1 MATYRKRKSG
11 RWQAQVRRKGYP
23 AQNKSFRTKALA
35 EAWVRSIEVDMDQG
49 MFESRKEA
57 ESTTLGEL
65 LERYLRERTPKKKG
79 AEPEAC
85 RIGALKRHPLAKRYV
100 ASVRSTD
107 IAQYRD
113 ERLKKVSSGSVRRE
127 LTILSQIFEV
137 SRKEWEIFVR
147 NPVREITRPEPSA
160 SRHRRLECETPNVAG
175 EESRLLSACRLCRNP
190 NLLPVVRLAIE
201 TAMRQSEL
209 VGLKWENISFHRRT
223 VFLPRTKNGDSRSV
237 PLSTEALRVL
247 RSLPRS
253 INGDVFPGLTTMA
266 IKKAFN
272 RAARRA
278 EIEDFHFHDLR
289 HEATS
294 RLFEIGL
301 NIMEV
306 ATITGH
312 KDLRMLRR
320 YTHLKAEDLA
330 KKLA

>member
-1 MATYRKRKSG
+1 MASYRKRKSG
-11 RWQAQVRRKGYP
+11 RWQAQVRKKGYP
-23 AQNKSFRTKALA
+23 TQTKSFRTKALA

-49 MFESRKEA
+49 TFQSRREA
-57 ESTTLGEL
+57 ESTTLQEL
-65 LERYLRERTPKKKG
+65 LHRYLRERTPKKRG

-85 RIGALKRHPLAKRYV
+85 RIRALMRHPLARRYV

-113 ERLKKVSSGSVRRE
+113 ERLSRVSPGSVRRE
-127 LTILSQIFEV
+127 LTILSQVFEV

-147 NPVREITRPEPSA
+147 NPVREVTPPEPSA
-160 SRHRRLECETPNVAG
+160 SRHRRLEPETPNVAS
-175 EESRLLSACRLCRNP
+175 EESRLLFACQACRNP
-190 NLLPVVRLAIE
+190 YLLPVVKLAIE

-209 VGLKWENISFHRRT
+209 VGLRWENISFQRRT
-223 VFLPRTKNGDSRSV
+223 AFLPNTKNGDSRSV
-237 PLSTEALRVL
+237 PLSTEALRIL
-247 RSLPRS
+247 GNLPRS
-253 INGDVFPGLTTMA
+253 INGDVFPSLTTMA

-272 RAARRA
+272 RATRRA

>member
-49 MFESRKEA
+49 MFQSRKEA

-65 LERYLRERTPKKKG
+65 LERYLCERTIKKKG

-127 LTILSQIFEV
+127 LTILSQMFAIA
-137 SRKEWEIFVR
+137 RKEWEIYVN
-147 NPVREITRPEPSA
+147 NPVREIELPAPSTA
-160 SRHRRLECETPNVAG
+160 RCRRLEGGPTESES
-175 EESRLLSACRLCRNP
+175 EESRLLSACQKCRNP
-190 NLLPVVRLAIE
+190 YLLPVVKLAIE

-209 VGLKWENISFHRRT
+209 VGMHWQHIDLHRRT
-223 VFLPRTKNGDSRSV
+223 VFLPETKNGYSRSV
-237 PLSTEALRVL
+237 PLSTVAVRVL
-247 RSLPRS
+247 TGLPRG
-253 INGDVFPGLTTMA
+253 IRGDVFPGLTTMA
-266 IKKAFN
+266 IKKAFS
-272 RAARRA
+272 RATRRA
-278 EIEDFHFHDLR
+278 GIEDLHFHDLR
-289 HEATS
+289 HEATT
-294 RLFEIGL
+294 RLFEQGL

-306 ATITGH
+306 SSITGH
-312 KDLRMLRR
+312 RDLQMLRR
-320 YTHLKAEDLA
+320 YTHLRAEDLA
-330 KKLA
+330 KKLG

>member
-1 MATYRKRKSG
+1 MASFRKRGSG
-11 RWQAQVRRKGYP
+11 GWQAQIRRKGYP

-35 EAWVRSIEVDMDQG
+35 EAWVRSIETDMDQG
-49 MFESRKEA
+49 VFQSRKEA
-57 ESTTLGEL
+57 ESTTLSEL
-65 LERYLRERTPKKKG
+65 LERYLSERTPKKRG

-85 RIGALKRHPLAKRYV
+85 RIRALMRHPLAKRYV
-100 ASVRSTD
+100 ASIRCTD

-113 ERLKKVSSGSVRRE
+113 ERLRKVSSGSVRRE
-127 LTILSQIFEV
+127 LSILSQVFEV

-147 NPVREITRPEPSA
+147 NPVREVTPPEPNA
-160 SRHRRLECETPNVAG
+160 SRRRRLEPGTPDVAS
-175 EESRLLSACRLCRNP
+175 EENRLLSACRLCRNP
-190 NLLPVVRLAIE
+190 YLLPVVKLAIE

-209 VGLKWENISFHRRT
+209 VGLKWENISFQRRT
-223 VFLPRTKNGDSRSV
+223 AFLPHTKNGDSRSV
-237 PLSTEALRVL
+237 PLSSEALKVL
-247 RSLPRS
+247 GNLPRS
-253 INGDVFPGLTTMA
+253 ISGDVFPGLTTTA

-272 RAARRA
+272 RATRRA

-294 RLFEIGL
+294 RLFEVGL

-312 KDLRMLRR
+312 RDLRMLRR